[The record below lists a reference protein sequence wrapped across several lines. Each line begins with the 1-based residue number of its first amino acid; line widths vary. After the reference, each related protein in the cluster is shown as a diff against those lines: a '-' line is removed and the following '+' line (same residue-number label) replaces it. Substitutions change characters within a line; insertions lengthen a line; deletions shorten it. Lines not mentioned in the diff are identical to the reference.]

1 VFGYHGR
8 EAAGGAVL
16 VAPGRH
22 MEVRALND
30 ARKTRTEGRLGILHV
45 TYQGDTS
52 GQTTVILELAR
63 GQAAA
68 GHDVL
73 VGCRAESL
81 LAGRARDAGLAVAS
95 LAFDAGAGTA
105 DAIGRILAERDIDVL
120 NAHSS
125 LDRRAAI
132 AARGRNVRAAL
143 VFTRHQRTLTF
154 PLEMWWQSRQ
164 IERYIA
170 VSPSVARGIIGRGA
184 QPAKVRTVPNGLPP
198 GFLATVPA
206 DAIAAARAVLERLPG
221 APIVGVVARRKEQE
235 MVLRAARHIRRPL
248 NIAFVGIPSE
258 PALAMLA
265 ESLPVHAVTFVP
277 FVTDPRPYYACLG
290 VSLLPSR
297 LEGLSITQL
306 ETLALGIPFVGSRA
320 AGIPDLVTD
329 GVEGLLVEHDDDVA
343 WAGAIERV
351 LDDRALAAS
360 LCEAG
365 RRKVLESYTFERT
378 LAGTEAVYHEAVA
391 ERARRH

>member
-1 VFGYHGR
+1 
-8 EAAGGAVL
+8 
-16 VAPGRH
+16 
-22 MEVRALND
+22 MND
-30 ARKTRTEGRLGILHV
+30 ARRTRAEGRLGILHV

-52 GQTTVILELAR
+52 GQTTVIFELAR

-73 VGCRAESL
+73 IGCRAESL
-81 LAGRARDAGLAVAS
+81 LAGRAHDAGLAVAP
-95 LAFDAGAGTA
+95 LVFEREADTAGAV
-105 DAIGRILAERDIDVL
+105 GRVLAERNIDVL

-132 AARGRNVRAAL
+132 AARRRGVRAAL

-154 PLEMWWQSRQ
+154 PLEMWWQSHR

-184 QPAKVRTVPNGLPP
+184 QAGKVRVVPNGLPP
-198 GFLATVPA
+198 EFLAPVPA
-206 DAIAAARAVLERLPG
+206 AAVAAARAKLERIPG
-221 APIVGVVARRKEQE
+221 APIVGVMARRKEQE
-235 MVLRAARHIRRPL
+235 IVLRAARHIRRPL

-258 PALAMLA
+258 PALAVLA
-265 ESLPVHAVTFVP
+265 DALPHHAVTFVP

-290 VSLLPSR
+290 ASLLPSR

-329 GVEGLLVEHDDDVA
+329 GVEGLLVEHADELA

-351 LDDRALAAS
+351 LDDGALATRMR
-360 LCEAG
+360 EAG

-378 LAGTEAVYHEAVA
+378 LAGTEAVYREAVA
-391 ERARRH
+391 QRTGRR